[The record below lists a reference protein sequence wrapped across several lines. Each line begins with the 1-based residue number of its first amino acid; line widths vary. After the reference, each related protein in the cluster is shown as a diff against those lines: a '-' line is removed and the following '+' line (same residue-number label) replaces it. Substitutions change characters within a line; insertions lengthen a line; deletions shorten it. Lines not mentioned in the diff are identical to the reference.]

1 MKVPIWTEISE
12 SDLLSKSESEL
23 GEIFFNEDIIKKFY
37 DQDDVSLEFLK
48 KVIVWPIVNDDGQE
62 WLKLI
67 HLPTAVLKKIRMDR
81 FCDGCIDDIIVSILK
96 DRNEYETCDICEYL
110 KCRCVQSEIN
120 KQFFCKYYSTIDQ
133 IESFKCEHWE
143 KANSRPC

>member
-37 DQDDVSLEFLK
+37 EQEDVSIDLLK
-48 KVIVWPIVNDDGQE
+48 QIIVVPISHE
-62 WLKLI
+62 EKTFFRLI
-67 HLPTAVLKKIRMDR
+67 QLSTPVLKTIRLDR

-143 KANSRPC
+143 KANSTPC

>member
-12 SDLLSKSESEL
+12 SDLLSKSDVEL
-23 GEIFFNEDIIKKFY
+23 GEIFSDETVIKKFY
-37 DQDDVSLEFLK
+37 EQEDVSIDLLK
-48 KVIVWPIVNDDGQE
+48 QIIVVPISHE
-62 WLKLI
+62 EKTFFRLI
-67 HLPTAVLKKIRMDR
+67 QLSTPVLKTIRLDR
-81 FCDGCIDDIIVSILK
+81 FCNDCIDDAIISILK

-143 KANSRPC
+143 KANSTPC

>member
-23 GEIFFNEDIIKKFY
+23 GEIFFNEDIIKQFY
-37 DQDDVSLEFLK
+37 EQDDVSLELLK
-48 KVIVWPIVNDDGQE
+48 KVIVVPISHKE
-62 WLKLI
+62 KMFFKLI
-67 HLPTAVLKKIRMDR
+67 QLPTPVLKTIRLDR
-81 FCDGCIDDIIVSILK
+81 FCDDCIDDAIVSILK

-143 KANSRPC
+143 KANSTPC